1 MPSLNSN
8 HISAPTVN
16 FIVLYTI
23 QLNGISCLNDADI
36 YIFESVVLSTLQS
49 DISNVANVTVSSSFD
64 ECNNRNLQ
72 DLSILLTLAVTIED
86 AITDS
91 SESLYSRISNSL
103 STNAGKIVDDLKN
116 LSSTFRNLLSLVLID
131 SPSSVPT
138 ASSSSDNSNKP
149 TMISSKLSTKYPSKH
164 STNLPSYDAS
174 EYLTFSLFADL
185 TSWPSKVPKLAT
197 PIKQSSIMWTL
208 VGIDLTIQ
216 DGSDF
221 SIQKKRNELIALM
234 NQLVREGADEFEVKM
249 VTVIFESPY
258 TSSHE
263 YFMARKLKDTEG
275 QNVIE
280 KNYTESSLTPSL
292 SPSRG
297 GPSPSPTV
305 VPTTIMTVIIEG
317 RTPLEIDFKA
327 AINEFFL
334 ISEDNVAEEIQT
346 IIAGKAEVSVVMQFI
361 DLDRPSAS
369 PSVTPTS
376 SPTVSHAPT
385 NKSSISRAVLSAVGG
400 AAAAGAAAVSFS
412 SDIVSFV
419 FHDVIL
425 HC

>member
-1 MPSLNSN
+1 MPSLSSN
-8 HISAPTVN
+8 HISAPTKT

-103 STNAGKIVDDLKN
+103 STNAGKIVDDLTN

-138 ASSSSDNSNKP
+138 
-149 TMISSKLSTKYPSKH
+149 SKLSTKYPSKH
-164 STNLPSYDAS
+164 STSLPSYDPS

-221 SIQKKRNELIALM
+221 SIQKKRNELITLM
-234 NQLVREGADEFEVKM
+234 NQLVREGADEFEVKK

-263 YFMARKLKDTEG
+263 YFMARKLEDTEG
-275 QNVIE
+275 QNVFE
-280 KNYTESSLTPSL
+280 KNYTESSLTSSL

-297 GPSPSPTV
+297 VPSPSPTV
-305 VPTTIMTVIIEG
+305 IPTTIMTVIIEG

-334 ISEDNVAEEIQT
+334 ISEDSVAEEIQT